1 MIFKTTKK
9 EVIEQ
14 CDKIIKVG
22 NNRLQ
27 TLLNYEHPIA
37 YTLRREGKGADIYEF
52 GKFIIVMGND
62 PFGNIQA
69 DYNLCE
75 EYEEKAQKLINSR
88 PSRIDT
94 ELKKL
99 INLFI
104 IDVQVKNN
112 KKEG

>member
-27 TLLNYEHPIA
+27 ALLNYEHPIA

-69 DYNLCE
+69 DYDLCQ
-75 EYEEKAQKLINSR
+75 EYEEKAQEIINSR
-88 PSRIDT
+88 ISRPDT

-104 IDVQVKNN
+104 INVQVKNN

>member
-1 MIFKTTKK
+1 MKFKTTEKQIK
-9 EVIEQ
+9 Q
-14 CDKIIKVG
+14 NYSKIIEVG
-22 NNRLQ
+22 YCDLQ
-27 TLLNYEHPIA
+27 HLLQYETPIA
-37 YTLRREGKGADIYEF
+37 YTCGPTGWKADIYEF
-52 GKFIIVMGND
+52 NGVLIVTGYR
-62 PFGNIQA
+62 PFGNIPT